1 MRLRI
6 NKKQY
11 RILSLLTLH
20 HSTSH
25 RLNRMDAT
33 RIETLKIRGY
43 EDDDIATIA
52 QYADSNGISNQ
63 GSLDSAIQGAGFSL
77 DINEY
82 KKQVEEKKK
91 LNEANKVTSP
101 TSAPESIK
109 IKDSESGTTTTK
121 RTNK

>member
-1 MRLRI
+1 
-6 NKKQY
+6 
-11 RILSLLTLH
+11 
-20 HSTSH
+20 
-25 RLNRMDAT
+25 MDAT

-91 LNEANKVTSP
+91 LNEASKGTATTTNVTNP
-101 TSAPESIK
+101 ASAPESIK
-109 IKDSESGTTTTK
+109 IKDSESGTTGTK
-121 RTNK
+121 KSTNK